1 MDSET
6 TRTFEELEAWK
17 AARALRVFVF
27 RKIVPELKQHREFD
41 LLDQIKR
48 SSRSIG
54 NNIAEGYG
62 RYHFRDNYRFCSNA
76 RGSLSETLDHLITC
90 NDDELITGDLL
101 IEGRALFD
109 HALKVLNGYM
119 QWLKRSAEPTSRY
132 SDPN

>member
-1 MDSET
+1 MESEPT
-6 TRTFEELEAWK
+6 KTFEDLEAWK

-27 RKIVPELKQHREFD
+27 RRIVPELKQHREFD
-41 LLDQIKR
+41 LLNQIKR

-62 RYHFRDNYRFCSNA
+62 RYHFRDNYRFCSNG
-76 RGSLSETLDHLITC
+76 RGSLAETLDHLINC
-90 NDDELITGDLL
+90 NDDDLITGDLL

-119 QWLKRSAEPTSRY
+119 LWLKRSAEPASR
-132 SDPN
+132 SGDPN

>member
-1 MDSET
+1 MESEPT
-6 TRTFEELEAWK
+6 KTFEDLEAWK

-27 RKIVPELKQHREFD
+27 RKIAPELKQHREFD

-76 RGSLSETLDHLITC
+76 RGSLAETLDHLINC
-90 NDDELITGDLL
+90 NDDDLITGELL

-119 QWLKRSAEPTSRY
+119 LWLKRSAEPASR
-132 SDPN
+132 SGDPN